1 MKTKFKVF
9 WPIIALLVLNACQKE
24 KELVNPVQPI
34 PVPVPTV
41 DRNALVITTDN
52 TGVFNAS
59 NALTGALKWTYSTP
73 GMTAFAPPAVS
84 SKYTVFADAATSSV
98 YCMDT
103 RNGYILWE
111 KGGINSSYLISPLLV
126 NDNLYI
132 PNDNML
138 QVYDPEN
145 GDLVRELPVIPYPH
159 SLNYVNGLLIYSNC
173 GGHLVAMG
181 TDGVQQWEY
190 MSPGG
195 CYHNNP
201 AIANNTI
208 YILSSSGYLSA
219 IDVTTGAELW
229 TKNMAAYTYEAS
241 LVYDDGLLFAID
253 HKQADKIFAFSA
265 ATGDLVHTYMLPA
278 GESCNMWLTPAVK
291 SGKMYFLTEEGTL
304 VAYSVEDELVL
315 WQKQFGVEGRNIN
328 VQIKNGNRVE
338 RTEAHS
344 DMTSVIMANNWLY
357 FGAGKFV
364 YAADINSTTYWQAPL
379 NGFIYNSPVVL
390 TEFGNVFRA
399 GTAGVVIK

>member
-9 WPIIALLVLNACQKE
+9 WPIIALLVLNACQKD

-34 PVPVPTV
+34 PVPVPSV
-41 DRNALVITTDN
+41 DRNALIITADN
-52 TGVFNAS
+52 TGVFYAN
-59 NALTGALKWTYSTP
+59 NALTGTSKWTYGAS
-73 GMTAFAPPAVS
+73 GMTAFAPAAVS
-84 SKYTVFADAATSSV
+84 SKYTIFADAATSSV
-98 YCMDT
+98 YCIDT

-111 KGGINSSYLISPLLV
+111 KGGINSSSLISPLLV
-126 NDNLYI
+126 NDYLYI
-132 PNDNML
+132 SNDNKL

-145 GDLVRELPVIPYPH
+145 GDLLNELPVIPYPH
-159 SLNYVNGLLIYSNC
+159 TLNYVNGLLIYSNC
-173 GGHLVAMG
+173 GGHLVAMS

-190 MSPGG
+190 MSPAG

-241 LVYDDGLLFAID
+241 LVYDDGLLFVID
-253 HKQADKIFAFSA
+253 HKQTDKIFAFSA

-278 GESCNMWLTPAVK
+278 GESCNMWLTPAIK
-291 SGKMYFLTEEGTL
+291 NGKLFFLTEEGTL
-304 VAYSVEDELVL
+304 LAYSVEDELVI
-315 WQKQFGVEGRNIN
+315 WQKKFDVEGCRIN
-328 VQIKNGNRVE
+328 MQVRNGNRVE
-338 RTEAHS
+338 RTESHG
-344 DMTSVIMANNWLY
+344 DMTSVIVANNWLY
-357 FGAGKFV
+357 FGAGKFI
-364 YAADINSTTYWQAPL
+364 YAVDINSTTYWQAPL
-379 NGFIYNSPVVL
+379 NSFIYTSPVVL